1 MRYIVLSFLYLYF
14 SASLVFGQDSFSAT
28 NFGPEVNTAYHEL
41 YPILTPDGKT
51 LFFVRANHPSNNYDS
66 TNSQDI
72 WMSTKIDDTTWTIAE
87 RAPFP
92 FNTARYNAVM
102 AIPGDGSNIYISGI
116 FSKKLNWKK
125 RGISVVPVIGPNDYG
140 TPKALKIKGF
150 SKKNKGRYCQ
160 ISLNADEN
168 VMILSFSKK
177 WNSKNNELFIS
188 SKKNNGNWRKPKK
201 LKKPLNINKIYL
213 SPQLSTDTTG
223 KLYFTSLEKGAN
235 SFSIWECMSLDS
247 TYKNWSS
254 PVRMNYEI
262 NSGKFD
268 GFFSLNKK
276 ASRAYFASD
285 RDTVYGEND
294 IYTIK
299 LFEENP
305 YLLLKGTIVN
315 RYTNKPF
322 INPDS
327 LQLTINGQLADSISI
342 DPTTGQFTTSLPLGK
357 SYNLKPVLQ
366 YYNGEEKT
374 YDLTTQR
381 EFITKSDTLFLAPW
395 PYAKVTGKLKV
406 KNAEKPVETFSNPEI
421 LVNGEKPDSIQ
432 IDSSGNFSIVLNHGK
447 TYILTSKADNFVQ
460 NEDKLDLRSV
470 HEYKEVPKDLYLN
483 LKPKPK
489 PKVAI
494 MTGKIINSKTMKGI
508 DSTVK
513 AQILVN
519 DFPSMDVKIQD
530 SIYTVNLPLGNE
542 YTINATAD
550 FFYPSLE
557 TIDLK
562 NEKENVKIFKDL
574 FIAPLEVGESVKL
587 EHIFF
592 ETGKAAL
599 KAESFSELDRVV
611 QLMYDFPTIKI
622 EIAGHTDNVGSEVLN
637 KKLSQDRASSVEAY
651 LSSKGIPTERV
662 SAVGY
667 GMEKP
672 VADNATAEGKQ
683 QNRRVE
689 FTILER

>member
-1 MRYIVLSFLYLYF
+1 
-14 SASLVFGQDSFSAT
+14 VFGQDSFSAT

-41 YPILTPDGKT
+41 YPILSPDGKT

-72 WMSTKIDDTTWTIAE
+72 WVSTKVDDTTWTIAE
-87 RAPFP
+87 RAQFP
-92 FNTARYNAVM
+92 LNTARYNSVL
-102 AIPGDGSNIYISGI
+102 AIPGDGSNMYISGI
-116 FSKKLNWKK
+116 FNKKIQWRK
-125 RGISVVPVIGPNDYG
+125 RGISVVPVIGPNDFG
-140 TPKALKIKGF
+140 TPKPLKIKGF
-150 SKKNKGRYCQ
+150 SKKNKGKYTQ
-160 ISLNADEN
+160 ISLNANED
-168 VMILSFSKK
+168 VMIISFSNK
-177 WNSKNNELFIS
+177 WNSKNNDLYLTT
-188 SKKNNGNWRKPKK
+188 KKDNGKWRKPKK
-201 LKKPLNINKIYL
+201 LKKPLNVNKINL
-213 SPQLSTDTTG
+213 CPQLSTDSSG
-223 KLYFTSLEKGAN
+223 KLYFTSLEKDAN
-235 SFSIWECMSLDS
+235 SFSIWECKSLDS

-254 PVRMNYEI
+254 PVKLNYEI
-262 NSGKFD
+262 NSSKFD

-285 RDTVYGEND
+285 RDTLYGEND

-305 YLLLKGTIVN
+305 FMLLKGTIVN

-322 INPDS
+322 TNPDS
-327 LQLTINGQLADSISI
+327 LKLEINGQLTDSILI
-342 DPTTGQFTTSLPLGK
+342 DPTSGQFATSLPLGK
-357 SYNLKPVLQ
+357 SYTLKPVLQ
-366 YYNGEEKT
+366 YYNGEEET
-374 YDLTTQR
+374 YDLTKQR
-381 EFITKSDTLFLAPW
+381 DFIAKTDTLYLAPW

-406 KNAEKPVETFSNPEI
+406 KNAETPVNTFSNPEI
-421 LVNGEKPDSIQ
+421 LVNGLKPDSIQ
-432 IDSSGNFSIVLNHGK
+432 IDSNGNFSLIVNHGK

-470 HEYKEVPKDLYLN
+470 HEYKVVPKDLYLN
-483 LKPKPK
+483 LRPKPK
-489 PKVAI
+489 PRVAI

-513 AQILVN
+513 AQILIN
-519 DFPSMDVKIQD
+519 DFPFMDVKIKD
-530 SIYTVNLPLGNE
+530 SLYTVNLPLGNE
-542 YTINATAD
+542 YTINASAD
-550 FFYPSLE
+550 YFYPSLE

-574 FIAPLEVGESVKL
+574 FIAPLEVGASVKL

-592 ETGKAAL
+592 ETGKATL

-622 EIAGHTDNVGSEVLN
+622 EIAGHTDKVGSEVLN
-637 KKLSQDRASSVEAY
+637 KKLSKDRASSVEAY
-651 LSSKGIPTERV
+651 LNSKGIPAERV
-662 SAVGY
+662 SSVGY